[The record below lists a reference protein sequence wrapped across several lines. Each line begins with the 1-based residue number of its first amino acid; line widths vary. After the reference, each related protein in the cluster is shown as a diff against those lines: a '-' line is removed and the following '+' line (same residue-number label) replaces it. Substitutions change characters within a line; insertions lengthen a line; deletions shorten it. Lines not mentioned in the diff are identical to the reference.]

1 MESPQIHT
9 DKTTQAESIQIDL
22 RRWFF
27 HFLSYWW
34 LFLLSFAIAIPCGH
48 AYLRYTTYQYSARA
62 LLLIKDAGRS
72 GDISEESIL
81 LAEGFTGGR
90 KAMDNEI
97 QILRSLPLIE
107 KVIDTLNANI
117 TYHRMGKIKE
127 RELYNASPIK
137 VDTFSLPL
145 NRTSVTFYLQANDQK
160 TFRLKA
166 NEEEEGSIFE
176 YGVPFLSKFGYFSI
190 SYVPGQNWSNDLFR
204 ISIRP
209 VVSVA
214 RQYQSKLRIERVGD
228 QRASSVLDLRMNDPV
243 PQKAED
249 ILNTLI
255 HIYNEEEIKDENKV
269 LRNTIRFIDDRIK
282 KLTHELDSVE
292 SNIERFKMNNA
303 IITEDA
309 VSSMN
314 FNLAEIR
321 SAAKELSIY
330 EVQKSLLSSLED
342 FLLANRET
350 FDYIPSNLISENPVL
365 SSLVSQY
372 NSLLIELDQLA
383 KVASP
388 QNPSRLTLEKR
399 LTDLRELIISN
410 LQKVKKD
417 LTIPVER
424 IKQEIVKLESNMST
438 VPGMEKN
445 LLAKKRTQSI
455 KENLFL
461 LLLQKREETA
471 LSAAVTTASTRVIDH
486 ARSSTGPVT
495 PKRKLILMAASL
507 IGLIIPIL
515 LILLRKM
522 METTIQ
528 SEETVKSLTNIPILG
543 RITHHK
549 KDEKIV
555 VKTGDR
561 SAINEMFRLLRTNL
575 NYLNPDS
582 DKQVLLITSSV
593 SGEGKSFIAINLAIA
608 LSLSNKKVVLLGLD
622 LRKPK
627 MASYLGVDHKTA
639 GISNYLIG
647 KSTINDI
654 VHQFQDNPNFS
665 YISSGPIPPNP
676 AELILS
682 DRMKQLIDELQED
695 YDYILIDSP
704 PIGLVS
710 DALQLRDYVSN
721 ILIVVRH
728 QLTRK
733 VMLKNLEEMYKN
745 KDLENSVII
754 LNDIK
759 RNRSSYGYGYG
770 YGYGGYHYGYGQG
783 YYKEE

>member
-1 MESPQIHT
+1 
-9 DKTTQAESIQIDL
+9 
-22 RRWFF
+22 
-27 HFLSYWW
+27 
-34 LFLLSFAIAIPCGH
+34 
-48 AYLRYTTYQYSARA
+48 
-62 LLLIKDAGRS
+62 
-72 GDISEESIL
+72 
-81 LAEGFTGGR
+81 
-90 KAMDNEI
+90 
-97 QILRSLPLIE
+97 
-107 KVIDTLNANI
+107 
-117 TYHRMGKIKE
+117 
-127 RELYNASPIK
+127 
-137 VDTFSLPL
+137 
-145 NRTSVTFYLQANDQK
+145 
-160 TFRLKA
+160 
-166 NEEEEGSIFE
+166 
-176 YGVPFLSKFGYFSI
+176 
-190 SYVPGQNWSNDLFR
+190 
-204 ISIRP
+204 
-209 VVSVA
+209 
-214 RQYQSKLRIERVGD
+214 
-228 QRASSVLDLRMNDPV
+228 
-243 PQKAED
+243 
-249 ILNTLI
+249 
-255 HIYNEEEIKDENKV
+255 
-269 LRNTIRFIDDRIK
+269 
-282 KLTHELDSVE
+282 
-292 SNIERFKMNNA
+292 
-303 IITEDA
+303 
-309 VSSMN
+309 
-314 FNLAEIR
+314 
-321 SAAKELSIY
+321 
-330 EVQKSLLSSLED
+330 
-342 FLLANRET
+342 
-350 FDYIPSNLISENPVL
+350 
-365 SSLVSQY
+365 
-372 NSLLIELDQLA
+372 
-383 KVASP
+383 
-388 QNPSRLTLEKR
+388 
-399 LTDLRELIISN
+399 
-410 LQKVKKD
+410 
-417 LTIPVER
+417 
-424 IKQEIVKLESNMST
+424 
-438 VPGMEKN
+438 
-445 LLAKKRTQSI
+445 
-455 KENLFL
+455 
-461 LLLQKREETA
+461 
-471 LSAAVTTASTRVIDH
+471 
-486 ARSSTGPVT
+486 
-495 PKRKLILMAASL
+495 
-507 IGLIIPIL
+507 
-515 LILLRKM
+515 M

-627 MASYLGVDHKTA
+627 MASYLGVDHKSA

-647 KSTINDI
+647 KSTLNDI